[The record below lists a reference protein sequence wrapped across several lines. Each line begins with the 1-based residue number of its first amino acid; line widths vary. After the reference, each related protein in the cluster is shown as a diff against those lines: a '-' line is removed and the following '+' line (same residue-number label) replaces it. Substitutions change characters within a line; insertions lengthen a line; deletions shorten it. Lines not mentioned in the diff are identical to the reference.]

1 MRAAP
6 ILPARFAPVG
16 RAKRLTMEDEAP
28 EGTQEDESGGG
39 GLNVEVLRSYLAFAK
54 HAILR
59 RKLLIALVAVLG
71 VALSV
76 AVAKYLPRTY
86 TSGTVMVASYNG
98 VLDSDRGPQPLAGA
112 ENQIMSHENLEAL
125 IRDTNLKKKYGE
137 RRRGLLAVKDKLIA
151 TFFGP
156 MDDKVFTSVLVGT
169 LQTKIS
175 VTVEKD
181 ALTILV
187 DWSDGQ
193 TAAELAEATRESFL
207 RMRNNAEISAFQEKM
222 AILDSHAGSMR
233 QEIEELAKQMKDDLT
248 AKKAERTAEAKAAAG
263 KGGAD
268 VKRAAPVAPRVSF
281 RPSTPITDEQLP
293 VLREHLAT
301 LKQKLSQAEN
311 DRSSRMRDEQAKLDE
326 LKLRLTP
333 NHPQVITQEERVG
346 MASQVSSEL
355 SQMRSEAGDLESQIR
370 QRESM
375 AKMSKPSG
383 GGAVSDA
390 TTPGSDALPN
400 EILGLLDQREVDP
413 ALSAQMSGAIVRY
426 GALRDD
432 VRGAKL
438 ALDTAQAAFNHR
450 YQVVAPVEVP
460 NKPTKPKVPVVLG
473 VGIAL
478 SLLLAF
484 LLPVLLEVRRDL
496 VVERW
501 QVHHFQL
508 PVLAELKLPSGSKE
522 QT

>member
-1 MRAAP
+1 
-6 ILPARFAPVG
+6 
-16 RAKRLTMEDEAP
+16 MEDEAP
-28 EGTQEDESGGG
+28 EGTQEEESGGG

-59 RKLLIALVAVLG
+59 RKLLIALVGVLG
-71 VALSV
+71 IALTI

-125 IRDTNLKKKYGE
+125 IKDTNLKKKYVE
-137 RRRGLLAVKDKLIA
+137 RRQGLLAVKDKLI
-151 TFFGP
+151 TSVFGQ
-156 MDDKVFTSVLVGT
+156 MDDKVMTQVLVGT
-169 LQTKIS
+169 LQTKIG

-207 RMRNNAEISAFQEKM
+207 RMRNGAEISAFQEKM

-233 QEIEELAKQMKDDLT
+233 QEIETLAKQMKEDLA
-248 AKKAERTAEAKAAAG
+248 AKKAERAAEAS
-263 KGGAD
+263 KGGGDA
-268 VKRAAPVAPRVSF
+268 KKPAAVAPRLVF
-281 RPSTPITDEQLP
+281 RPSKPITDEQLP
-293 VLREHLAT
+293 ELRERLT
-301 LKQKLSQAEN
+301 SLKQKLSQAEG
-311 DRSSRMRDEQAKLDE
+311 DRSARMRDEQSKLDE

-355 SQMRSEAGDLESQIR
+355 SLMRSEAADLESQIR

-375 AKMSKPSG
+375 AKMNKPLGVG
-383 GGAVSDA
+383 GVAGDA
-390 TTPGSDALPN
+390 TGSASADALPN
-400 EILGLLDQREVDP
+400 EILGLLDQREIDP

-460 NKPTKPKVPVVLG
+460 DKPTKPKVPVILG

-478 SLLLAF
+478 SLILAF

-508 PVLAELKLPSGSKE
+508 PVLAELKLPSGTKE
-522 QT
+522 QA